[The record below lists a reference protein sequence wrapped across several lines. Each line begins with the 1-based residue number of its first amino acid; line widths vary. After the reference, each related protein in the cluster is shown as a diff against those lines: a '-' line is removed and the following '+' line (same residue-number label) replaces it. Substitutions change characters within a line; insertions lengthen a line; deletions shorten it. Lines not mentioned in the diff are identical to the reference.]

1 MHYENN
7 WESLNSRHVP
17 DWFADAKFGI
27 FIHWGLYSVP
37 AYTEKGQY
45 AEWYMQQIRDENSAA
60 RKFHDRVYA
69 PGTQY
74 EDFVS
79 GFKAELFDADEWA
92 KLFEKSGAKYI
103 NLVSKHHDGF
113 CLFKSDYAWN
123 WNSVDVGPHRDF
135 CGELKAALEKTDVK
149 FGVYHSVYEWFHPL
163 YLKDPEEYAVKH
175 LIPMLKELITKYEPW
190 TLFTDGEWDHPSS
203 VWHSTDFLQWLYN
216 ESPVKDTIVP
226 NDRWGRETRGRLG
239 GNFTTEYGIIDN
251 GRRIEEVELDRPF
264 EECRG
269 IGASFGLNRIEGV
282 DEYLSS
288 KELIETL
295 CSLVSKG
302 GNFLLNIGPAADGT
316 IPVIMQERLLDMGK
330 WLSVNGDAIYGTRIY
345 TKAPQEGTYYTRKGD
360 KVYAIT
366 NAYPFGSLTLDKVDY
381 NPAKDAGICEDVIRE
396 LKGEYPILGIC
407 LGHQAI
413 CEVFGAEIT
422 RAIKLMHGK
431 KSNINLDNSC
441 KIFADLPKVVDGARY
456 HSLIAKKD
464 TVPDE
469 LIVTAEDDMGEV
481 MAVRHRDYE
490 IYGLQFHPESI
501 LTSHGMEMI
510 KNFINI

>member
-1 MHYENN
+1 MYYENN
-7 WESLNSRHVP
+7 WESLNSRPVP

-45 AEWYMQQIRDENSAA
+45 AEWYMQQIRDKNSEA

-92 KLFEKSGAKYI
+92 QLFEKSGAKYI

-135 CGELKAALEKTDVK
+135 CRELKTALEKTDVK

-163 YLKDPEEYAVKH
+163 FLKDPEEYAVKH
-175 LIPMLKELITKYEPW
+175 FIPMLKELITKYEPW
-190 TLFTDGEWDHPSS
+190 TLFTDGEWDYPSS
-203 VWHSTDFLQWLYN
+203 VWHSTEFLQWLYN

-226 NDRWGRETRGRLG
+226 NDRWGKETRGRL
-239 GNFTTEYGIIDN
+239 
-251 GRRIEEVELDRPF
+251 
-264 EECRG
+264 
-269 IGASFGLNRIEGV
+269 
-282 DEYLSS
+282 
-288 KELIETL
+288 
-295 CSLVSKG
+295 G

-330 WLSVNGDAIYGTRIY
+330 WLGVNGDAIYGTRIY
-345 TKAPQEGTYYTRKGD
+345 TKEPQEGTYYTKKGN

-366 NAYPFGSLTLDKVDY
+366 NAYPFGSLTLDKVNYSADIKARLLAHDAPIAVE
-381 NPAKDAGICEDVIRE
+381 NDNGKAKLVFP
-396 LKGEYPILGIC
+396 PI
-407 LGHQAI
+407 
-413 CEVFGAEIT
+413 
-422 RAIKLMHGK
+422 
-431 KSNINLDNSC
+431 N
-441 KIFADLPKVVDGARY
+441 
-456 HSLIAKKD
+456 
-464 TVPDE
+464 PDE
-469 LIVTAEDDMGEV
+469 MKCGWLYAFELDGV
-481 MAVRHRDYE
+481 
-490 IYGLQFHPESI
+490 
-501 LTSHGMEMI
+501 
-510 KNFINI
+510 K